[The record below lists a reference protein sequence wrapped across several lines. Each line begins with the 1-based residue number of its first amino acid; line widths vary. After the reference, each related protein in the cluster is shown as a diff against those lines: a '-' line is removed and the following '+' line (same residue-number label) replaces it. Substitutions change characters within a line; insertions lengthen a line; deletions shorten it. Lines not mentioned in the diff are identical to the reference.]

1 MNSSSN
7 KVISLL
13 KDFFYALISNGLTFV
28 ISAVMALLL
37 PKFLSVEDFGFYQL
51 YIFYMTYA
59 SIFAFGWP
67 DGIYL
72 RIRGKSID
80 NIDNRTYGT
89 QFYLFTIFEVFV
101 YIILVVFAGLLESDL
116 NKLIVLKLCC
126 ISGFIFCVRLFLNYI
141 LQGTGNIKKYSFVII
156 IEKLIFIVL
165 SILLI
170 LFKFCTYYYIL
181 FADIIAKIISL
192 VIAITYCKKF
202 ALVIPKS
209 WKSIKKEIFEN
220 IFFASI
226 LIVGVAK
233 FAVQNRWSITV
244 FSKVSF
250 AFSISN
256 MLMQFV
262 GAVSIALFPALR
274 RIEKKQLS
282 NIYSTFR
289 SILMIAV
296 LGMLNFYW
304 IGAII
309 LCRWLPEYIDS
320 LRYAIILIP
329 ICVYESKMSMV
340 VNTYYKTLRLE
351 QWLMKI
357 NFLSMCLSLI
367 MTVISA
373 YYFNSII
380 LAVVSIFLALAIR
393 CIIGEIVLSRK
404 IDIYVIK
411 HIILEL
417 VVCCSFILGNW
428 FFGVK
433 GEIIYFAMYV
443 MYILLTKDEAKKCI
457 SFIASKVMR

>member
-72 RIRGKSID
+72 RIGGKSID

-170 LFKFCTYYYIL
+170 LFKFCTFLGL
-181 FADIIAKIISL
+181 F
-192 VIAITYCKKF
+192 F
-202 ALVIPKS
+202 
-209 WKSIKKEIFEN
+209 
-220 IFFASI
+220 
-226 LIVGVAK
+226 
-233 FAVQNRWSITV
+233 
-244 FSKVSF
+244 
-250 AFSISN
+250 
-256 MLMQFV
+256 
-262 GAVSIALFPALR
+262 
-274 RIEKKQLS
+274 
-282 NIYSTFR
+282 
-289 SILMIAV
+289 
-296 LGMLNFYW
+296 
-304 IGAII
+304 
-309 LCRWLPEYIDS
+309 
-320 LRYAIILIP
+320 
-329 ICVYESKMSMV
+329 
-340 VNTYYKTLRLE
+340 
-351 QWLMKI
+351 
-357 NFLSMCLSLI
+357 
-367 MTVISA
+367 
-373 YYFNSII
+373 
-380 LAVVSIFLALAIR
+380 
-393 CIIGEIVLSRK
+393 
-404 IDIYVIK
+404 
-411 HIILEL
+411 
-417 VVCCSFILGNW
+417 
-428 FFGVK
+428 
-433 GEIIYFAMYV
+433 
-443 MYILLTKDEAKKCI
+443 
-457 SFIASKVMR
+457 